1 MFPQGFGLKCNSS
14 QIKPNSLLLTLIMLF
29 PVLSLK
35 TTTGANCVYNF
46 LACPLVLVATVPV
59 SCCWHG
65 FWNSCGPSDLPSV
78 PGGRSIWNIPHM
90 RQPRSCSL
98 YVVYRFANVYW
109 IREASIGV
117 LPSSCKQ
124 ALPQNEPVARVIVAF
139 RGSKYSVWQFE
150 IVPWPIIEVHIVWIR
165 VLYLTSVYVFTC
177 HQ

>member
-1 MFPQGFGLKCNSS
+1 
-14 QIKPNSLLLTLIMLF
+14 MLF

-65 FWNSCGPSDLPSV
+65 FWNSCGPSDSPSV

-90 RQPRSCSL
+90 SQPRSCICRVSL
-98 YVVYRFANVYW
+98 CKC
-109 IREASIGV
+109 ILDTLREASIGV

-124 ALPQNEPVARVIVAF
+124 VLPQNEPVARVIFAF
-139 RGSKYSVWQFE
+139 RGSKYSVLQFE
-150 IVPWPIIEVHIVWIR
+150 IVPWPVIEVHIVWIR

-177 HQ
+177 HK